1 MFPRPLWERVREK
14 EVMPLCHCER
24 MRSNPTNINNKTVK
38 EGQMNYNKNHVIT
51 RKDNEQIKNILE
63 QSDVVI
69 PDTEHQC
76 YPEQKK
82 LAFTL
87 AEVLITLGII
97 GIVAAMTIPTLITN
111 HQKKQTVVKLQR
123 AISVLNQAY
132 RLAYD
137 DVGEASAQES
147 LDMGAE
153 EYFKKFWAPYI
164 KVHMYCDS
172 YSTCGYDRDTF
183 DTLNYTNK
191 PMVVPNNMG
200 TAFITTDGIFY
211 NIRVAGGTA
220 DNSSG
225 EIFVD
230 LNGPKK
236 PNMIGKDVFILSRV
250 DDDVKGGVVVPFCSG
265 NDLED
270 INSQCS
276 AKGTMTSNG
285 YCCAEKIK
293 RAGWNIDKSYPW

>member
-1 MFPRPLWERVREK
+1 
-14 EVMPLCHCER
+14 
-24 MRSNPTNINNKTVK
+24 
-38 EGQMNYNKNHVIT
+38 MNYNKNHVIT

-69 PDTEHQC
+69 PDTEYQC
-76 YPEQKK
+76 YPEQKKHPFTLAEGATHVAMHPTKAK

-97 GIVAAMTIPTLITN
+97 GIVAAMTISTLITN

-123 AISVLNQAY
+123 AISFLNQAY

-137 DVGEASAQES
+137 DVGEVSAQES
-147 LDMGAE
+147 LDIGAE

-164 KVHMYCDS
+164 KVHMYCDR
-172 YSTCGYDRDTF
+172 YSTCGYDRNTF

-276 AKGTMTSNG
+276 AKGTMTLNG

-293 RAGWNIDKSYPW
+293 RAGLNIDKSYPW

>member
-1 MFPRPLWERVREK
+1 
-14 EVMPLCHCER
+14 MPLCHCER

-293 RAGWNIDKSYPW
+293 HAGWNIDKSYPW

>member
-1 MFPRPLWERVREK
+1 MFETMGISHQERVIEQNSIHNCHPEK
-14 EVMPLCHCER
+14 VSGAQKLKRFRNDFGMTINSS
-24 MRSNPTNINNKTVK
+24 SNDKKGNKGVKNLLPYSLSALVPTK
-38 EGQMNYNKNHVIT
+38 
-51 RKDNEQIKNILE
+51 
-63 QSDVVI
+63 
-69 PDTEHQC
+69 
-76 YPEQKK
+76 KK

-97 GIVAAMTIPTLITN
+97 GVVAAMTIPTLITN